1 MSNSQLPSQ
10 LLENAVSAFTS
21 LPGVG
26 RKSAL
31 RLALHLLKQ
40 TPQEGEEFAN
50 AIAELC
56 SKVKY
61 CQCCHNISD
70 SDICSICDDTDRDHT
85 TVCVVESIKEVMLI
99 ENTQQYKGVYHVLGG
114 VISPMNSI
122 APSDLSIA
130 SLIERAAHTDI
141 KEIILALSPNMEG
154 DTTCFYLYRK
164 LADVDINITTI
175 ARGIAFGDDLEYA
188 DEIPLG
194 RSILNRVIFNNNL

>member
-21 LPGVG
+21 RPGVG

-40 TPQEGEEFAN
+40 TTQEGEEFGN

-56 SKVKY
+56 SKVEY

-164 LADVDINITTI
+164 LADFDINITTI

-188 DEIPLG
+188 DEITLG
-194 RSILNRVIFNNNL
+194 RSILNRVTFKNNL